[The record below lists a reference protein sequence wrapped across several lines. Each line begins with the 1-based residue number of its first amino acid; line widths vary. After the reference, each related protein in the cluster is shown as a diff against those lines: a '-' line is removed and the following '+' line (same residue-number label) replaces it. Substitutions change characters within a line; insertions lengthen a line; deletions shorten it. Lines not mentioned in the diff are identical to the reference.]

1 MPRERLSMR
10 KIREVLR
17 LKYECQLAYR
27 EIARSCGLARST
39 VSDYLARAAEAGLSW
54 PLPSTLSD
62 QDLEARLFHRPEMDL
77 KGRPRPQPDYA
88 AVDAELRRHRG
99 VNLTLD
105 LLWREYKAQHPDGY
119 QYTQFVTH
127 YHRWRR
133 QRDVCLRQT
142 HRYGEKL
149 FVDFADGL
157 TLVDPQTGIR
167 TPTALFVA
175 VWGASNYTYAEAC
188 PAQDLPSWIGAHGR
202 AFAYCGVAPHIVVP
216 DNLRAGVTKA
226 CRYEPELNPT
236 YQAFAEHYGCA
247 VIPAR
252 PRRPR
257 DKAKVEGGVL
267 IVKRWI
273 LAALRHR
280 LFSSLAELNT
290 AIRELLERVN
300 TRPLRTLQR
309 SRRELF
315 EAWDRPAARP
325 LPAVPYEYAEWRQAT
340 VNIDYHIAVDHHY
353 YSVPSRLVRETV
365 NVRLTATTVEI
376 FFNSERVAA
385 HVRSRVPHQHT
396 TLVAHMPVA
405 HQRYQEW
412 TPSRLIEWAAKT
424 GPATAQVVEH
434 ILTSRPH
441 PEQGYRACL
450 GILRLGTHYGPAR
463 VEAAAHRAVHF
474 RACSYKA
481 IRTMLA
487 TGLDRV
493 ALPEA
498 DAPRRLPT
506 HENVRGA
513 TYYHPSPQEDP
524 SC

>member
-17 LKYECQLAYR
+17 LKHEGRLAGR
-27 EIARSCGLARST
+27 DIARSCGLARST

-54 PLPSTLSD
+54 PLPPTLSD
-62 QDLEARLFHRPEMDL
+62 PELEARLFRRPEMP
-77 KGRPRPQPDYA
+77 GRPRPRPDYA
-88 AVDAELRRHRG
+88 AIEEELRQHRRL
-99 VNLTLD
+99 NLTLD

-119 QYTQFVTH
+119 QYTQFVTS
-127 YHRWRR
+127 YHQWRR

-157 TLVDPQTGIR
+157 ALVDPQTGTR

-188 PAQDLPSWIGAHGR
+188 PAQDLPAWIGAHTR
-202 AFAYCGVAPHIVVP
+202 AFGYFGVVPHLVVP
-216 DNLRAGVTKA
+216 DNLRSGVLKA
-226 CRYEPELNPT
+226 CRYEPDLNPT
-236 YQAFAEHYGCA
+236 YQALAEHYGCA
-247 VIPAR
+247 VLPAR

-273 LAALRHR
+273 LAALHHR
-280 LFSSLAELNT
+280 LFTSLAELNA
-290 AIRELLERVN
+290 AIRDLLDRLN
-300 TRPLRTLQR
+300 TRPLRKLQH

-340 VNIDYHIAVDHHY
+340 VNIDYHVAVDAHY
-353 YSVPSRLVRETV
+353 YSVPYRLVRTKV
-365 NVRLTATTVEI
+365 DVRITAATVEI
-376 FFNSERVAA
+376 FAKGERVAA
-385 HVRSRVPHQHT
+385 HVRSPVPHQHT
-396 TLVAHMPVA
+396 TLPAHMPVA
-405 HQRYQEW
+405 HQRYAEW
-412 TPSRLIEWAAKT
+412 TPARLLAWAAKT

-434 ILTSRPH
+434 ILTSRAH

-450 GILRLGTHYGPAR
+450 GLLRLGTHYGADR
-463 VEAAAHRAVHF
+463 LEAAAQRALHF

-493 ALPEA
+493 APPVA
-498 DAPRRLPT
+498 DAPRRLPA
-506 HENVRGA
+506 HENVRGE
-513 TYYHPSPQEDP
+513 TYYHPSPGGDA
-524 SC
+524 C